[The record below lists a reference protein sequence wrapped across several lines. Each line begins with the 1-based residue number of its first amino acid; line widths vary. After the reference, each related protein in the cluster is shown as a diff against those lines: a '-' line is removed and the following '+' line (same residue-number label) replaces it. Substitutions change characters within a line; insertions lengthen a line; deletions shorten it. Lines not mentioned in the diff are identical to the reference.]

1 MKVPEAL
8 LSGNH
13 DRMRQWKRLQQM
25 LLTRELR
32 PDLWAQHTL
41 TPEDAKLLVEAGLP
55 PEEVWSRVLEI
66 SRAPEP

>member
-8 LSGNH
+8 LSGHH
-13 DRMRQWKRLQQM
+13 DRIRLWKRLQQM

-41 TPEDAKLLVEAGLP
+41 TKEDGLLLVEAGVP
-55 PEEVWSRVLEI
+55 PEEVWPRILDI
-66 SRAPEP
+66 SRQSEP